1 VWVITFEMKIW
12 NLLSRVGYDH
22 PCVSFM
28 FSCGYLGLF
37 SLLVVCSC
45 TYVHCFHYLGA
56 LSFSVYLCWWFLA
69 FCFAGV
75 MAFSLTMRT
84 L

>member
-1 VWVITFEMKIW
+1 MWVITSEVKIW
-12 NLLSRVGYDH
+12 YFLSRVGYDH

-45 TYVHCFHYLGA
+45 TYVRCFHCLGA
-56 LSFSVYLCWWFLA
+56 LSFQFIYVGGFWLFVLLVSWLFH
-69 FCFAGV
+69 
-75 MAFSLTMRT
+75 SQ
-84 L
+84 